1 MLRALGKSATLALVG
16 PEREVR
22 KIHRSETLCRVLGM

>member
-1 MLRALGKSATLALVG
+1 MLRVLGERATLALVG

-22 KIHRSETLCRVLGM
+22 AEHLSVTLCQVWGV

>member
-1 MLRALGKSATLALVG
+1 MLRVLGKNATLALVG

-22 KIHRSETLCRVLGM
+22 KKQLSETLYRVLGV